1 MQLLIVTKVLK
12 HKMKQHN
19 KTAVPRNK
27 ALNDALVSLGH
38 KRHSDERQKKLEID
52 KQKRQWKEELENY
65 YE

>member
-1 MQLLIVTKVLK
+1 
-12 HKMKQHN
+12 MKQHN
-19 KTAVPRNK
+19 KTVAPRNK
-27 ALNDALVSLGH
+27 TLNDALVSLGH

>member
-1 MQLLIVTKVLK
+1 
-12 HKMKQHN
+12 MKQHN
-19 KTAVPRNK
+19 KTAVPRNSSPRNK
-27 ALNDALVSLGH
+27 TLNDALVSLGH

>member
-1 MQLLIVTKVLK
+1 
-12 HKMKQHN
+12 MKQHN
-19 KTAVPRNK
+19 KTAVPRSNAPRNK
-27 ALNDALVSLGH
+27 TLNDALVSLGH

>member
-1 MQLLIVTKVLK
+1 MN
-12 HKMKQHN
+12 QHN

-27 ALNDALVSLGH
+27 ALNDVLVSLGH

>member
-1 MQLLIVTKVLK
+1 
-12 HKMKQHN
+12 MKQHN
-19 KTAVPRNK
+19 KTAVRRSNTPRNK
-27 ALNDALVSLGH
+27 TLNDALVSLGH

>member
-1 MQLLIVTKVLK
+1 
-12 HKMKQHN
+12 MKQHN
-19 KTAVPRNK
+19 KTAVARSNAPRNK